1 MERPLVISNLQCFL
15 VLVRRP
21 TVRWNSCYG
30 GSNTSTGTR
39 LYGSSSPAFPVR
51 LLVHET
57 STFSKPCDVYAPMR
71 GDEKDET
78 DPAGRPQR
86 TAAKTFFLS
95 FLLVSASIARLLV
108 PIDRTERNALSMEPR
123 LADHRIR
130 YPSSRLTKKN
140 TFAFRFFSK
149 KQKTTGCRK
158 NRLDEK
164 RQKIENKKERSDT
177 FAVPLLRRNLPTA
190 ILSRLMIRSSIEPLP
205 LV

>member
-1 MERPLVISNLQCFL
+1 MVRESYSLSEKPPMERPLVISNLQCFL

-95 FLLVSASIARLLV
+95 FLLVSTSIARLLV
-108 PIDRTERNALSMEPR
+108 PIDRTERNALSMER
-123 LADHRIR
+123 GSSTTVSVIR
-130 YPSSRLTKKN
+130 PP
-140 TFAFRFFSK
+140 
-149 KQKTTGCRK
+149 
-158 NRLDEK
+158 
-164 RQKIENKKERSDT
+164 
-177 FAVPLLRRNLPTA
+177 VLRRKIP
-190 ILSRLMIRSSIEPLP
+190 SRFVPFEKTKDHGIPEKQSRRKETEN
-205 LV
+205 

>member
-130 YPSSRLTKKN
+130 YPSSPVLRRKIPSHFVSFRKNKRPRDAGKTDSTKRDRKLKTRKN
-140 TFAFRFFSK
+140 ARIRSPFRFY
-149 KQKTTGCRK
+149 
-158 NRLDEK
+158 DE
-164 RQKIENKKERSDT
+164 T
-177 FAVPLLRRNLPTA
+177 YLPRYY
-190 ILSRLMIRSSIEPLP
+190 LG
-205 LV
+205 

>member
-108 PIDRTERNALSMEPR
+108 PIDRTERNAFSMERGSPTTVSVIRPPVLRRKIPSHFVSFRKNKRPR
-123 LADHRIR
+123 DAGKTDPTKRDRKLKTRKNARIR
-130 YPSSRLTKKN
+130 SP
-140 TFAFRFFSK
+140 FRFY
-149 KQKTTGCRK
+149 
-158 NRLDEK
+158 DE
-164 RQKIENKKERSDT
+164 T
-177 FAVPLLRRNLPTA
+177 YLPRYY
-190 ILSRLMIRSSIEPLP
+190 LG
-205 LV
+205 